1 MGWKRSSFKALKG
14 RHNKQILLGRP
25 FRALKTVIL
34 YSIGLCPM
42 LRYIALS
49 GLENVNYFY
58 SLNKLVL
65 FRNLNHYMRRYFS
78 YLESGKNIVIQPKDI
93 QTNVN
98 CVEKFLE
105 SSRI

>member
-14 RHNKQILLGRP
+14 RHNKQILLCRP

-58 SLNKLVL
+58 SLDKLVL
-65 FRNLNHYMRRYFS
+65 FLY
-78 YLESGKNIVIQPKDI
+78 KNELSLPYHHIQHHPYHN
-93 QTNVN
+93 QTNP
-98 CVEKFLE
+98 
-105 SSRI
+105 